1 MWRVLYTLSLLRAS
15 AKFRTATVIFV
26 ISVRLSPWSNRLP
39 LEFFFYEISHL
50 RIFRKSVETIQVP
63 LKSDKTLHEDR
74 YTFLIIYHSVLL
86 RTRNVVDKFVNEIKT
101 RILCAINFFSP
112 RKSCR
117 LWDNVEKYCT
127 AGQPTDDNIAH
138 AHCILKATN
147 THTEYVI
154 FVAFPR
160 KQWLYESAS
169 MLRLSV
175 YWFSFFFFT

>member
-26 ISVRLSPWSNRLP
+26 MSVRLSAWSNSAPTRI
-39 LEFFFYEISHL
+39 FFFYEISHL

-101 RILCAINFFSP
+101 RILCAINFFPPENRAVYEITWKKLYS
-112 RKSCR
+112 R
-117 LWDNVEKYCT
+117 T
-127 AGQPTDDNIAH
+127 AHRRQYST
-138 AHCILKATN
+138 CSL
-147 THTEYVI
+147 HT
-154 FVAFPR
+154 
-160 KQWLYESAS
+160 
-169 MLRLSV
+169 
-175 YWFSFFFFT
+175 